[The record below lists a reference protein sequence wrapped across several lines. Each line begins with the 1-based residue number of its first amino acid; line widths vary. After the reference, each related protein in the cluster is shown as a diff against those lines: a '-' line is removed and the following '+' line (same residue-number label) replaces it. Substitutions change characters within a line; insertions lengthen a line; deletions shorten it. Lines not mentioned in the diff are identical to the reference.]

1 MILEGHIEI
10 GKGGGTT
17 WSASLTIVSGEVIR
31 LKDKPSETPARFLLD
46 MRDFWDL
53 DGGGDFPGQKPK
65 KNTPSLAL
73 MENMNS

>member
-1 MILEGHIEI
+1 MTILSSFLLGGKRIPTLSSQNSMILEGHIEI

-46 MRDFWDL
+46 MRDF
-53 DGGGDFPGQKPK
+53 
-65 KNTPSLAL
+65 
-73 MENMNS
+73 